1 VAEYG
6 GPQDLGGCSGHR
18 GFTGARKP
26 GDQHQRRSPLI
37 TIIGFVGH
45 LNRMPYLGHRNKSA
59 RPCPVVPT
67 SLSRDSLLRAAGG
80 RSRPVAF
87 SLWEVPES
95 SRRVDLVGWDGPWD
109 EDDPDANFKSDVA
122 LYAHVDPMATIS
134 NLAAAMGL
142 PEGAVVHYVLAKWAS
157 AGSGGLL
164 ELGPSM
170 VHRLWAVVAE
180 AEEEGTSA
188 ARLVAYEQ
196 LRQMIS
202 WLRLPL
208 IDDGADAG
216 Y

>member
-1 VAEYG
+1 VAEYCSPKG
-6 GPQDLGGCSGHR
+6 LGGCLGHGGFSGA
-18 GFTGARKP
+18 GEP
-26 GDQHQRRSPLI
+26 GDQHQRRLPLI
-37 TIIGFVGH
+37 VIIGFVGH
-45 LNRMPYLGHRNKSA
+45 QSRLPYLRHRNVSVRAKSHCVDLTG
-59 RPCPVVPT
+59 R
-67 SLSRDSLLRAAGG
+67 SSRRRAAGD
-80 RSRPVAF
+80 RSGPAAF
-87 SLWEVPES
+87 SLWVVPQS

-109 EDDPDANFKSDVA
+109 EDDPDANFKADVA
-122 LYAHVDPMATIS
+122 LYAHVDPMETIS
-134 NLAAAMGL
+134 NLSAAMGL
-142 PEGAVVHYVLAKWAS
+142 PEGAVAHYVLAKWAS

-180 AEEEGTSA
+180 AEEEGTSE

-208 IDDGADAG
+208 IDGGADSG